1 MIQEVQT
8 VNFYNYEYTKI
19 SFLELWANISEVI
32 SFIGSDNIEMVD
44 FINLLKNKNTILE
57 NQSYEDLYN
66 KLVNLNIFRPDFNNF
81 F

>member
-57 NQSYEDLYN
+57 NQSCEDLYN
-66 KLVNLNIFRPDFNNF
+66 KLVNLNIFRPDLNNF